1 MTTPKRCL
9 ITGANSGIGKA
20 AAIQLARAGCHV
32 IMACRNQARGEAALH
47 DVLASSPRAQ
57 AELMLVD
64 LSLQSSIRAL
74 AEAFLTRYDRL
85 DVLIH
90 NAAVFDISQKQAR
103 FTEEG
108 VELFWATNH
117 IGPVLLTDLL
127 LDALEAGPQGR
138 VITIGT
144 KGLLAKP
151 RMKIDLSDP
160 EFRQREFSATE
171 AYYQSKL
178 AQAVY
183 TRWLAEQLED
193 TTVTVNCIRVP
204 AVQVNVDK
212 FQNVS
217 DWMKKLYALKS
228 RFALTPGQMAET
240 YVWAALAEE
249 LAGVTGKCFDENRRE
264 VDFPRFAR
272 KPDNIDA
279 VMHLTLGYLPQV

>member
-1 MTTPKRCL
+1 MNPQKRCL

-20 AAIQLARAGCHV
+20 AAIQLAWSGCHV
-32 IMACRNQARGEAALH
+32 ILACRNQARGEAALRE
-47 DVLASSPRAQ
+47 VLASSPRAQ

-127 LDALEAGPQGR
+127 LDALEESPQGR

-144 KGLLAKP
+144 KGLIAKP
-151 RMKIDLSDP
+151 RMRVDLADP
-160 EFRQREFSATE
+160 EFRQRPFSAAE

-178 AQAVY
+178 AQAIY

-193 TTVTVNCIRVP
+193 TTMTVNCIRVP
-204 AVQVNVDK
+204 AVQVDVSK
-212 FQNVS
+212 FSGLSNWQR
-217 DWMKKLYALKS
+217 KLYAIKS
-228 RFALTPGQMAET
+228 RFAITPNQMAEV

-249 LAGVTGKCFDENRRE
+249 LTDVTGKCFDENRKE
-264 VDFPRFAR
+264 VEFPRFAR
-272 KPDNIDA
+272 KHENIDA
-279 VMHLTLGYLPQV
+279 VMHLTLDYLR